1 VTEEPTTLLE
11 GGPSACPFL
20 AFEDDRDHRSSKPDY
35 RNRCFAAPEPEPR
48 ATPHQ
53 EHYCLSADFAR
64 CPVFLDWARQEAAVV
79 RVAGAPTMVRASGVA
94 DGVAAATAAGDAA
107 ATGLLAGRLTS
118 APNTDTAPSSRRTAD
133 ASATLWSYDGEGK
146 RSKGPAAPLPPSSL
160 AEPAIAMARRGP
172 SHPGWE
178 TPPRLENFPRLRSRE
193 DRRTNQ
199 PLLFAAVGVS
209 LIMLALA
216 LFPIVT
222 SSKGTTAGGS
232 GLAESGAVGSGAM
245 QSAGPSGGAA
255 SAAPRTTFFQYVIKS
270 GDQMWAIARV
280 FNIQLQD
287 LIDANPQIK
296 DPNHLEV
303 GQALNI
309 PPPGWHATPS
319 PGASAKKS

>member
-1 VTEEPTTLLE
+1 MTEEPTTLLE
-11 GGPSACPFL
+11 GGPSACPFV

-35 RNRCFAAPEPEPR
+35 RHRCFAAPEPEPR

-79 RVAGAPTMVRASGVA
+79 RVGGGPTPVRLPGVA
-94 DGVAAATAAGDAA
+94 DEVAAATAAGETA
-107 ATGLLAGRLTS
+107 GLVSGRLAS
-118 APNTDTAPSSRRTAD
+118 APSTETAASRRTAE

-146 RSKGPAAPLPPSSL
+146 RSKAPSAPLPPSSL
-160 AEPAIAMARRGP
+160 AEPAVAMARRGP

-209 LIMLALA
+209 LVMLALA

-222 SSKGTTAGGS
+222 STKSTAPGS
-232 GLAESGAVGSGAM
+232 SGSDAPVAIGSGAVQSVVPSGSGV
-245 QSAGPSGGAA
+245 SG
-255 SAAPRTTFFQYVIKS
+255 SPRTTFFQYVIKS

-303 GQALNI
+303 GQPLNI

>member
-1 VTEEPTTLLE
+1 MLE

-35 RNRCFAAPEPEPR
+35 RHRCFASPEPEPR

-79 RVAGAPTMVRASGVA
+79 RVGGGPVPVRLPGGADEV
-94 DGVAAATAAGDAA
+94 VAAAAAGDTAAG
-107 ATGLLAGRLTS
+107 LLPGRLTS
-118 APNTDTAPSSRRTAD
+118 APNTDTASSSRRTAD
-133 ASATLWSYDGEGK
+133 ASATLWSYEGEGK
-146 RSKGPAAPLPPSSL
+146 RSKAPAAPLPPSSL
-160 AEPAIAMARRGP
+160 AEPAVAMARRGP

-232 GLAESGAVGSGAM
+232 GAAESGAIGSGPV
-245 QSAGPSGGAA
+245 QSAGPSA
-255 SAAPRTTFFQYVIKS
+255 SSVSGSPRSTFFQYQIKS

-287 LIDANPQIK
+287 LIDANPQVK

-303 GQALNI
+303 GQVLNI
-309 PPPGWHATPS
+309 PPPGWHATAS
-319 PGASAKKS
+319 PGPSAKKS

>member
-11 GGPSACPFL
+11 GGPSACPFV

-35 RNRCFAAPEPEPR
+35 RHRCFAAPEPEPR

-79 RVAGAPTMVRASGVA
+79 RVGGGPAPVRLPGGA
-94 DGVAAATAAGDAA
+94 DEVAAATAAGDEN
-107 ATGLLAGRLTS
+107 LLPGRLTS
-118 APNTDTAPSSRRTAD
+118 APNMDTSSSARRTAE
-133 ASATLWSYDGEGK
+133 ASATLWSYDGEGR
-146 RSKGPAAPLPPSSL
+146 RSKAPSAPLPPSSL
-160 AEPAIAMARRGP
+160 AEPAVAMARRGP

-209 LIMLALA
+209 LVMLALA

-222 SSKGTTAGGS
+222 SSKSTAPGGS
-232 GLAESGAVGSGAM
+232 DSSAPGVVGPGPV
-245 QSAGPSGGAA
+245 QSAVPSGGAA
-255 SAAPRTTFFQYVIKS
+255 SASPRTTFFQYVIKS

-319 PGASAKKS
+319 PGPSAKKS

>member
-11 GGPSACPFL
+11 GGPSACPFV
-20 AFEDDRDHRSSKPDY
+20 AYEDDRDHRSSKPDY
-35 RNRCFAAPEPEPR
+35 RHRCFAAPEPEPR

-53 EHYCLSADFAR
+53 EHYCLSPDFAR

-79 RVAGAPTMVRASGVA
+79 RVGGGPAPVRLPGVA
-94 DGVAAATAAGDAA
+94 DEVAAATAAGGAA
-107 ATGLLAGRLTS
+107 AAGLLPGRLTS
-118 APNTDTAPSSRRTAD
+118 ATSTDNALSSRRTAD

-146 RSKGPAAPLPPSSL
+146 RSKAPAAPLPPSSL
-160 AEPAIAMARRGP
+160 SEPAVAMARRGP

-199 PLLFAAVGVS
+199 PLLFAAIGVS

-216 LFPIVT
+216 LFPIAT
-222 SSKGTTAGGS
+222 SSKSTATGDTGS
-232 GLAESGAVGSGAM
+232 VVPGAFVSGAV
-245 QSAGPSGGAA
+245 QSAGTSGGAV
-255 SAAPRTTFFQYVIKS
+255 SEAPRTTFFQYVIKP
-270 GDQMWAIARV
+270 GDQMWAIAKV

-296 DPNHLEV
+296 DPNHL
-303 GQALNI
+303 QAGWSLSI

-319 PGASAKKS
+319 PGPSAKKS